1 MNNRPPSRR
10 DLFQWGRSN
19 SVDAKTDAGL
29 ATPPSQSAPTT
40 VGSSFIL
47 QNRIDC
53 PPSHG
58 SVDPAILPPVTE
70 VLLGDSDVI
79 QLLADI
85 GSCASQITL
94 MHRRLTSNAS
104 GGSSGIGSAQ
114 LMAAWDILRTGQTNR
129 LQIRYIWAQASWIDT
144 IESRPEGFRLVRIQ
158 HTLRD

>member
-10 DLFQWGRSN
+10 DLFHLGRSN
-19 SVDAKTDAGL
+19 SVGAKTHASL
-29 ATPPSQSAPTT
+29 ATPSSQSAPPTC
-40 VGSSFIL
+40 GSPSIL

-70 VLLGDSDVI
+70 ALLGDSDVL

-94 MHRRLTSNAS
+94 MHRRLTGNAS
-104 GGSSGIGSAQ
+104 PGSSGISSAQ
-114 LMAAWDILRTGQTNR
+114 LMAAWDILTTGQTNR
-129 LQIRYIWAQASWIDT
+129 LQIRYLWAQASWIDT
-144 IESRPEGFRLVRIQ
+144 IESRPDGFRLVRIQ